1 MADHLWIFIL
11 FSLFPSLQLCFLP
24 LLLLEKKNQCWKL
37 ILFLFFLKS
46 FPNGYQCVFSSPL
59 GAQLWSFEFCNSFLL
74 PLISQIIPKGH
85 RIFFKNRFCSLPPSA
100 QIQTL
105 SHCSQHVFNSPSWD
119 LKELD
124 MTKFVCVYA
133 HVRAQT
139 HTHTHTHTTL
149 CSSSPHKPTFC
160 SLIFAISKLDSSAD
174 LITFSHIISV

>member
-139 HTHTHTHTTL
+139 HTHTYTHYL
-149 CSSSPHKPTFC
+149 M
-160 SLIFAISKLDSSAD
+160 
-174 LITFSHIISV
+174 

>member
-24 LLLLEKKNQCWKL
+24 LFLLEKKNLCWKL

-74 PLISQIIPKGH
+74 PLISQIIPKSH
-85 RIFFKNRFCSLPPSA
+85 RIFFKNRFCSLPPST

-105 SHCSQHVFNSPSWD
+105 SHCSQHVFNNPSWD

-124 MTKFVCVYA
+124 MTKFVCVRA
-133 HVRAQT
+133 HVCT
-139 HTHTHTHTTL
+139 HTHTHTHTLPYVVPLLTNL
-149 CSSSPHKPTFC
+149 
-160 SLIFAISKLDSSAD
+160 LFAP
-174 LITFSHIISV
+174 